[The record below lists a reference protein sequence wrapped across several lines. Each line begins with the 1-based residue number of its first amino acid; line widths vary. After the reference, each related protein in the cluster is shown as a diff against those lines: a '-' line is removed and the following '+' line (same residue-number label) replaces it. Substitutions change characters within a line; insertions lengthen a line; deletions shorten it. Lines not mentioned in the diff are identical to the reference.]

1 MNASRRWKISADTLI
16 RTAYAL
22 LGAASLAVAAP
33 PAAASEVTQVRDGLT
48 LRATLELAPGRT
60 LADGLVLLVHGT
72 MGHRDMEVMR
82 QFRRLLRERGH
93 NTLAI
98 NLSLGLDR
106 REGMFDCAT
115 PSRHRAADALAEI
128 GVWLDW
134 AAREGARR
142 VTLAGF
148 SRGAQQAAWFA
159 AERRHPAL
167 ARLVLLAPIFAADS
181 AERYAERFG
190 APLAPV
196 LAEARA
202 LAAAGRGAELLGPL
216 GFLNCERSRASAE
229 ALLSY
234 YAPEPSSELPA
245 TLARIAV
252 PVLVV
257 LAGGDE
263 IVREAEKRVAPLAD
277 GRRVRMAVIAG
288 SDHFF
293 RDLYGED
300 AADAVHAFLRQD

>member
-1 MNASRRWKISADTLI
+1 MRRRKILSDAVI
-16 RTAYAL
+16 RAAYAL
-22 LGAASLAVAAP
+22 LGAAALIVAAG
-33 PAAASEVTQVRDGLT
+33 PATPATEVTRTHQGLT

-93 NTLAI
+93 STLAI
-98 NLSLGLDR
+98 TLSLGLDR

-115 PSRHRAADALAEI
+115 PSRHRAADALGEI
-128 GVWLDW
+128 GAWLDW
-134 AAREGARR
+134 AEREGARR

-148 SRGAQQAAWFA
+148 SRGGQQAAWFA

-167 ARLVLLAPIFAADS
+167 ARVVLLAPIFAADS

-190 APLAPV
+190 APLAPL

-202 LAAAGRGAELLGPL
+202 ASAAGRGAALLGPL
-216 GFLNCERSRASAE
+216 GFLNCERTMASAE
-229 ALLSY
+229 AFLSY

-245 TLARIAV
+245 TVARIAV

-257 LAGGDE
+257 VAGGDE
-263 IVREAEKRVAPLAD
+263 IVRDAARRIAPLAD
-277 GRRVRMAVIAG
+277 GRRVRMEVIAG
-288 SDHFF
+288 ADHFF
-293 RDLYGED
+293 RDLFGED
-300 AADAVHAFLRQD
+300 AADAVHAFLRED

>member
-1 MNASRRWKISADTLI
+1 MRRRKISTDTVI
-16 RTAYAL
+16 RAAYAL
-22 LGAASLAVAAP
+22 LGAAALVVAAP
-33 PAAASEVTQVRDGLT
+33 VGAATEVTRLHQGLT
-48 LRATLELAPGRT
+48 LRATLQLAPGRA

-93 NTLAI
+93 STLAI
-98 NLSLGLDR
+98 NLALGLDR

-128 GVWLDW
+128 GAWLDW

-148 SRGAQQAAWFA
+148 SRGGQQAAWFA

-167 ARLVLLAPIFAADS
+167 ARVVLLAPIFAADL

-190 APLAPV
+190 APLAPL
-196 LAEARA
+196 LAEAGA
-202 LAAAGRGAELLGPL
+202 LVAAGRGGALLGPL
-216 GFLNCERSRASAE
+216 GFLNCERTMASAE

-257 LAGGDE
+257 VAGGDQ
-263 IVREAEKRVAPLAD
+263 IVRDAARRIAPLAD
-277 GRRVRMAVIAG
+277 GRRVRMEVVAG
-288 SDHFF
+288 ADHFF

-300 AADAVHAFLRQD
+300 AADAVHAFLRED